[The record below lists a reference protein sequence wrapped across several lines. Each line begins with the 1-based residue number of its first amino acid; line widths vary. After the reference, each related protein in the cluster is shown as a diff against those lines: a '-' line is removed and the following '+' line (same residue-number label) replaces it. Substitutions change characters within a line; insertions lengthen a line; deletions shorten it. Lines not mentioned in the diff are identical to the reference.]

1 MKFTSIL
8 KLKLIYV
15 FRINDAAHRG
25 CLKVGEATC
34 DSDNVFGL
42 APNSRALNE
51 SAKKRINQYT
61 QTAGIAYDLLY
72 TELTIY
78 SNKKKELCSFND
90 KEVHRVLERSG
101 IRKKI
106 FDTENKANEWFI
118 TDLETVKRAITAVK
132 EGRQSLSS
140 AEVSHDKTPVVFR
153 PEQREAIEK
162 TKKQFKKGNQM
173 LWNAKMRFGK
183 TLSALQVV
191 KDMDF
196 CRTLILTHRPVV
208 DSGWFEDFGKIF
220 YDSPVFAYGSKNNGD
235 SHASLEMRAKQGKCK
250 YVYFASMQDLR
261 GSELVG
267 GNFDK
272 NNEVFAT
279 AWDCIIVD
287 EAHEGT
293 QTELG
298 KAVMQELTKD
308 KTKILRLSGTPFNL
322 LNDFK
327 DDEIYTWDYVME
339 QRAKASWDLIHFGDP
354 NPYASLPTMNIYTY
368 DLGRLLHEFVDE
380 DVAFNFRE
388 FFRINESGSFIHE
401 KDVRAFLNLI
411 TKEDEDSYYPFAN
424 EEYRNI
430 FRHTLWMLPGVQEA
444 RAMSAMLQTH
454 PVFQHF
460 KVVNV
465 AGDGDEDEESRDAL
479 AAVEEAIGKDPDATR
494 TITLSCGRLTTGVSI
509 KAWTGV
515 FMLSGSYNT
524 AASSYMQTIF
534 RVQTP
539 ATINGRVKEQCY
551 VFDFAPDRT
560 LKVIAET
567 AKISAKAGKT
577 SGNDRKIM
585 GEFLNFCPIISIEGS
600 KMSQFDVPK
609 MLEQLKRVYVERVVR
624 NGFEDKSLYNDE
636 LMKLNDLELQ
646 EFDDL
651 KKIIGQTKAM
661 PKTNQVDINN
671 QGLTD
676 EQYQELENLEK
687 KSKKRGKD
695 KQPLTEEEKQRLA
708 ELKKK
713 KENREAAISILRGI
727 SIRMPLLI
735 YGAELTNEA
744 NTERKSSCSLSGEE
758 EVGDSQLNDEEQE
771 ITIDNF
777 ASLIDSQSWEEFMP
791 KGVTKQ
797 KFNSIKKYYDPE
809 IFCAAGK
816 RIRAMA
822 RAADKLSV
830 EERIERITD
839 IFSTFRNPDKETV
852 LTPWRVVNMH
862 LGDCLGGYNF
872 FEKDYETT
880 LSDPRFIDRGEV
892 TANVFAPDSRI
903 LEINS
908 KSGLYPLYMAYS
920 IYRARLKDSLFSVS
934 SIEDEQRI
942 WDKVVAE
949 NIFVI
954 CKTPMAK
961 SITKRTLIGFRKA
974 KVNTRY
980 FEDLINQIKNKPEHF
995 IKQVDKFI
1003 TERTGIK
1010 NMKINAIVGNP
1021 PYQEEGESTRKAPI
1035 YHLFYDV
1042 AFKLSPIVTLITPGR
1057 YLFKAGQT
1065 PMEWME
1071 QMLSDT
1077 HFKVVDYFQK
1087 SSEVFPSVDI
1097 KGGVAIGFRDTNKEF
1112 GAIEFFSEFP
1122 ELISIQNKVTH
1133 HISFVSGEFAE
1144 LVSSQ
1149 GIYKFSNIA
1158 LEKFPQISI
1167 VQGKG
1172 TAAKI
1177 TSNAFENLPE
1187 IFLESESECNGKGVK
1202 IMGRI
1207 NSKREIRWIKAEY
1220 LQYCNYLDYY
1230 NVFVPEANGTGAI
1243 GEVLS
1248 TPVIGVPVIGHTDT
1262 FLSIGKFASAQEAS
1276 ACLKYVKSKFARC
1289 MLGTLKA
1296 TQHNPKNT
1304 WANVP
1309 MQDFTSN
1316 SDINWSKSISEI
1328 DTQLY
1333 TKYGL
1338 SEDEI
1343 SFIESM
1349 IKPM

>member
-1 MKFTSIL
+1 MKFTSSL

-15 FRINDAAHRG
+15 FRINDAAHNG

-42 APNSRALNE
+42 APNSKPLNE

-78 SNKKKELCSFND
+78 NSKKKGLCSFND
-90 KEVHRVLERSG
+90 KEVHNVLERSG
-101 IRKKI
+101 IKKKV
-106 FDTENKANEWFI
+106 FDTANKANEWFI

-132 EGRQSLSS
+132 EGRESLSM
-140 AEVSHDKTPVVFR
+140 AEISHDRTPIMFR
-153 PEQREAIEK
+153 PEQREAIDK
-162 TKKQFKKGNQM
+162 TKRQFKKSNQM

-196 CRTLILTHRPVV
+196 TRTLILTHRPVV

-220 YDSPVFAYGSKNNGD
+220 YDRADFSYGSKNNGD
-235 SHASLEMRAKQGKCK
+235 SHSSLETRARQGKCH

-267 GNFDK
+267 GHFDK

-279 AWDCIIVD
+279 AWDFIIVD

-298 KAVMQELTKD
+298 KSVMTELVKSNTKV
-308 KTKILRLSGTPFNL
+308 LRLSGTPFNL
-322 LNDFK
+322 LDEFK
-327 DDEIYTWDYVME
+327 EDEIYTWDYVME
-339 QRAKASWDLIHFGDP
+339 QQAKASWDNLHFGDP

-368 DLGRLLHEFVDE
+368 DLGRLLHEFIDE

-388 FFRINESGSFIHE
+388 FFRVNDEETFVHE
-401 KDVRAFLNLI
+401 KDVWAFLNLL
-411 TKEDEDSYYPFAN
+411 TKEDKESCYPFAN

-430 FRHTLWMLPGVQEA
+430 FRHTLWMVPGVKEA
-444 RAMSAMLQTH
+444 RALSTMLQRH

-460 KVVNV
+460 KIVNV
-465 AGDGDEDEESRDAL
+465 AGDGDRDEESRDAL
-479 AAVEEAIGKDPDATR
+479 VAVEEAIGRDPDATR
-494 TITLSCGRLTTGVSI
+494 TITLSCGRLTTGVSV
-509 KAWTGV
+509 KAWTAV

-585 GEFLNFCPIISIEGS
+585 GEFLNFCPIISVEGS
-600 KMSQFDVPK
+600 QMNQFDVPR
-609 MLEQLKRVYVERVVR
+609 MLEQLKKVYVERVVR

-646 EFDDL
+646 TFDDL

-676 EQYQELENLEK
+676 EQYEELESLEK
-687 KSKKRGKD
+687 KNKKKGRD
-695 KQPLTEEEKQRLA
+695 KQPLTEEEKQRLE

-713 KENREAAISILRGI
+713 RENREAAISILRGI

-735 YGAELTNEA
+735 YGAEVSNE
-744 NTERKSSCSLSGEE
+744 
-758 EVGDSQLNDEEQE
+758 DEE

-777 ASLIDSQSWEEFMP
+777 SSLVDDQSWEEFMP
-791 KGVTKQ
+791 KGVTKE
-797 KFNSIKKYYDPE
+797 KFDSIKKYYDPD
-809 IFCAAGK
+809 IFSAAGK

-872 FEKDYETT
+872 FEQGYETSLT
-880 LSDPRFIDRGEV
+880 EPRFIDKGEV
-892 TANVFAPDSRI
+892 TTNVFNEDSRI

-920 IYRARLKDSLFSVS
+920 IYRARIAGLLTSPS
-934 SIEDEQRI
+934 SIEEEQRI

-980 FEDLINQIKNKPEHF
+980 FEDLINQIKNKPENF
-995 IKQVDKFI
+995 VAKVAKGSSYWKTINND
-1003 TERTGIK
+1003 
-1010 NMKINAIVGNP
+1010 NMKFNAIVGNP
-1021 PYQEEGESTRKAPI
+1021 PYQVMDGGTDRGAIPVYHYFMNIAKRTNPNYISLIMPSRWYAGGRGLDEFRSEMMNDTHLAKLHDYELSKDLFPTVDIAGGLCTYLWDRNHNDACVITNNNAIRDVVAKRFLNQFDTLIRSNAAIPILEKIVKTSTSFLNSLVLSINPFGFRTYFRGSDKGDISILTSKGWAKVNRTEITKGMEYVDMYKIIVGRFVPSNGEMSVKPGDGYRVLTEPQI
-1035 YHLFYDV
+1035 
-1042 AFKLSPIVTLITPGR
+1042 LSPQQINTETYIDTAVFSTQEEAVNYKK
-1057 YLFKAGQT
+1057 YL
-1065 PMEWME
+1065 
-1071 QMLSDT
+1071 
-1077 HFKVVDYFQK
+1077 
-1087 SSEVFPSVDI
+1087 
-1097 KGGVAIGFRDTNKEF
+1097 
-1112 GAIEFFSEFP
+1112 
-1122 ELISIQNKVTH
+1122 
-1133 HISFVSGEFAE
+1133 
-1144 LVSSQ
+1144 
-1149 GIYKFSNIA
+1149 
-1158 LEKFPQISI
+1158 
-1167 VQGKG
+1167 
-1172 TAAKI
+1172 
-1177 TSNAFENLPE
+1177 
-1187 IFLESESECNGKGVK
+1187 C
-1202 IMGRI
+1202 
-1207 NSKREIRWIKAEY
+1207 
-1220 LQYCNYLDYY
+1220 
-1230 NVFVPEANGTGAI
+1230 
-1243 GEVLS
+1243 
-1248 TPVIGVPVIGHTDT
+1248 
-1262 FLSIGKFASAQEAS
+1262 
-1276 ACLKYVKSKFARC
+1276 SKFARY
-1289 MLGTLKA
+1289 LLRQGVTSV
-1296 TQHNPKNT
+1296 
-1304 WANVP
+1304 NVTRECFAFVP
-1309 MQDFTSN
+1309 IQDFTN
-1316 SDINWSKSISEI
+1316 QSDIDWNKPIPEI
-1328 DTQLY
+1328 DQQLY
-1333 TKYGL
+1333 AKYNL

-1343 SFIESM
+1343 AFIEKM

>member
-1 MKFTSIL
+1 MKFTSSL

-34 DSDNVFGL
+34 DNDDVSGL
-42 APNSRALNE
+42 APNSKALNE

-78 SNKKKELCSFND
+78 NSKKGLCSFND
-90 KEVHRVLERSG
+90 KEVHNVLERSG

-118 TDLETVKRAITAVK
+118 TDLDTVKRAIAAVK
-132 EGRQSLSS
+132 EGRESLSS
-140 AEVSHDKTPVVFR
+140 AEISHDRSPIIFR

-220 YDSPVFAYGSKNNGD
+220 YDRTDFAYGSKNNGD
-235 SHASLEMRAKQGKCK
+235 SHISLETRAKQGKCK

-279 AWDCIIVD
+279 SWDCIIVD

-298 KAVMQELTKD
+298 KAVMLELTKPD
-308 KTKILRLSGTPFNL
+308 TKILRLSGTPFNL
-322 LNDFK
+322 LDDFK
-327 DDEIYTWDYVME
+327 EDEIYTWDYVME
-339 QRAKASWDLIHFGDP
+339 QRAKASWDELHFGDP

-368 DLGRLLHEFVDE
+368 DLGRLLHEFIDE

-388 FFRINESGSFIHE
+388 FFRVDDNGIFVHA
-401 KDVRAFLNLI
+401 KDVLAFLNLL
-411 TKEDEDSYYPFAN
+411 TKEDKESCYPFAN

-430 FRHTLWMLPGVQEA
+430 FRHTLWMLPGVKEA
-444 RAMSAMLQTH
+444 RAMSTMLQSH
-454 PVFQHF
+454 SVFQHF

-465 AGDGDEDEESRDAL
+465 AGDGDMDEERKDAL
-479 AAVEEAIGKDPDATR
+479 VAVEDAIGKDPDATR
-494 TITLSCGRLTTGVSI
+494 TITLSCGRLTTGVSV

-577 SGNDRKIM
+577 SSDDRKIM

-600 KMSQFDVPK
+600 KMNQFDVPK
-609 MLEQLKRVYVERVVR
+609 MLEQLKKVYVERVVR

-636 LMKLNDLELQ
+636 LMKLNDIELQ
-646 EFDDL
+646 EFDEL

-676 EQYQELENLEK
+676 EQYEELENLEK
-687 KSKKRGKD
+687 KSKKKGKD
-695 KQPLTEEEKQRLA
+695 KHPLTEEEKQRLE

-713 KENREAAISILRGI
+713 RENREAAISILRGI

-735 YGAELTNEA
+735 YGAELSNES
-744 NTERKSSCSLSGEE
+744 E
-758 EVGDSQLNDEEQE
+758 E

-777 ASLIDSQSWEEFMP
+777 ASLIDPQSWEEFMP

-797 KFNSIKKYYDPE
+797 KFETIKKYYDPE

-872 FEKDYETT
+872 FEQGYETT
-880 LSDPRFIDRGEV
+880 LLEPRFIDRGEV
-892 TANVFAPDSRI
+892 TSEVFSEDSRI

-920 IYRARLKDSLFSVS
+920 IYRTRVKKSLFSVS

-980 FEDLINQIKNKPEHF
+980 FEDLINQIKNKPENF
-995 IKQVDKFI
+995 VAKVAKGSSYWKAIDND
-1003 TERTGIK
+1003 
-1010 NMKINAIVGNP
+1010 NMKFNAIVGNP
-1021 PYQEEGESTRKAPI
+1021 PYQEIVAQKESSNGQKVSVSIFHYFQIISDKLGKYTSLIYPGVRWIHRSGKGLDKFGLSQINDPHLSLLKFYPDSTDVFKDVAIADGLSIVFKDMGKKNNGFKYCYSKNGNEIYVQALNPGHNLFPLNPMDELIVRQLDKAIDSFACLHNSILPRCLFAIESDFVEKNPSLVREYNDGESFNLTSEIK
-1035 YHLFYDV
+1035 LFTND
-1042 AFKLSPIVTLITPGR
+1042 
-1057 YLFKAGQT
+1057 KAGKSGRARWYIANKDVITTGLEHLNRWKVIVSSANAGGQKRSNQIAIVDNHSAFGRSRVALKT
-1065 PMEWME
+1065 FATEKEAKNFFKYATSEIIRFAFLLTDESLTSLAKKVPD
-1071 QMLSDT
+1071 LLDYSDDNG
-1077 HFKVVDYFQK
+1077 FVDYNGDVNAQLYK
-1087 SSEVFPSVDI
+1087 L
-1097 KGGVAIGFRDTNKEF
+1097 F
-1112 GAIEFFSEFP
+1112 GIDDKN
-1122 ELISIQNKVTH
+1122 QQ
-1133 HISFVSGEFAE
+1133 HI
-1144 LVSSQ
+1144 
-1149 GIYKFSNIA
+1149 
-1158 LEKFPQISI
+1158 
-1167 VQGKG
+1167 
-1172 TAAKI
+1172 
-1177 TSNAFENLPE
+1177 
-1187 IFLESESECNGKGVK
+1187 
-1202 IMGRI
+1202 R
-1207 NSKREIRWIKAEY
+1207 
-1220 LQYCNYLDYY
+1220 
-1230 NVFVPEANGTGAI
+1230 
-1243 GEVLS
+1243 EVL
-1248 TPVIGVPVIGHTDT
+1248 
-1262 FLSIGKFASAQEAS
+1262 ASKE
-1276 ACLKYVKSKFARC
+1276 
-1289 MLGTLKA
+1289 
-1296 TQHNPKNT
+1296 
-1304 WANVP
+1304 
-1309 MQDFTSN
+1309 
-1316 SDINWSKSISEI
+1316 
-1328 DTQLY
+1328 
-1333 TKYGL
+1333 
-1338 SEDEI
+1338 
-1343 SFIESM
+1343 
-1349 IKPM
+1349 

>member
-1 MKFTSIL
+1 MKFTSSL

-34 DSDNVFGL
+34 DNDNVFGL
-42 APNSRALNE
+42 APNSKALNE

-78 SNKKKELCSFND
+78 NSRKGLCSFND
-90 KEVHRVLERSG
+90 KEVHSVLERSG

-106 FDTENKANEWFI
+106 FDTENRANEWFI
-118 TDLETVKRAITAVK
+118 TDLETVKRAIVAVK
-132 EGRQSLSS
+132 EGRESLSS
-140 AEVSHDKTPVVFR
+140 AEVSHDQTPIVFR
-153 PEQREAIEK
+153 PEQQEAIEK
-162 TKKQFKKGNQM
+162 TKKQFKKSNQM

-196 CRTLILTHRPVV
+196 SRTLILTHRPVV

-220 YDSPVFAYGSKNNGD
+220 YDSPDFAYGSKNNGD
-235 SHASLEMRAKQGKCK
+235 SHASLEVRAKQGKCR

-298 KAVMQELTKD
+298 KAVMQELTKAN
-308 KTKILRLSGTPFNL
+308 TKILRLSGTPFNL
-322 LNDFK
+322 LDDFK
-327 DDEIYTWDYVME
+327 EDEIYTWDYVME
-339 QRAKASWDLIHFGDP
+339 QRAKASWDLTHFGDP

-388 FFRINESGSFIHE
+388 FFRVNEAGNFIHE
-401 KDVRAFLNLI
+401 KDVKAFLSLI
-411 TKEDEDSYYPFAN
+411 SKEDKDSCYPFAN

-430 FRHTLWMLPGVQEA
+430 FRHTLWMLPGVKEA
-444 RAMSAMLQTH
+444 RAMSALLQSH

-465 AGDGDEDEESRDAL
+465 AGDGDEDEESKDAL

-494 TITLSCGRLTTGVSI
+494 TITLSCGRLTTGVSV

-567 AKISAKAGKT
+567 AKISSKAGKT

-676 EQYQELENLEK
+676 EQYEELEDLEK

-695 KQPLTEEEKQRLA
+695 KQPLTEEEKKRLE

-713 KENREAAISILRGI
+713 KNNREAAISILRGI

-735 YGAELTNEA
+735 YGAEL
-744 NTERKSSCSLSGEE
+744 S
-758 EVGDSQLNDEEQE
+758 DENQE

-777 ASLIDSQSWEEFMP
+777 ASLIDPQSWEEFMP

-872 FEKDYETT
+872 FEKGYETT
-880 LSDPRFIDRGEV
+880 LSEPRFIDRGEV

-920 IYRARLKDSLFSVS
+920 IYRARLKNSLFSVS

-1003 TERTGIK
+1003 TDRTGIK

-1021 PYQEEGESTRKAPI
+1021 PYQIMDGGAGVSAKPVYNLFIEIAKQIAPNYISMIMPSRWFAGGKGLDSFRES
-1035 YHLFYDV
+1035 
-1042 AFKLSPIVTLITPGR
+1042 
-1057 YLFKAGQT
+1057 
-1065 PMEWME
+1065 
-1071 QMLSDT
+1071 MLSDKRISHIFDYVNAKDCFPT
-1077 HFKVVDYFQK
+1077 ASIGGGVNYILWDVNYKGNCSITTIQGTQRDMEQRPLDQFSVFIRYNSAIHIVHKCQSDNSFASIVNSRNPFGLSSNIRGEKTGEIRLITSAGISWLPKSAIDSTNHLLSKYKILMSKVTAEHAGEPDKKGQFKIISRTEIIGPNDVCTDSYLIVGASESKLVVENEYKYIQTRFLRFLLMLSVSSINL
-1087 SSEVFPSVDI
+1087 SSE
-1097 KGGVAIGFRDTNKEF
+1097 
-1112 GAIEFFSEFP
+1112 
-1122 ELISIQNKVTH
+1122 
-1133 HISFVSGEFAE
+1133 
-1144 LVSSQ
+1144 
-1149 GIYKFSNIA
+1149 KFQFIP
-1158 LEKFPQISI
+1158 L
-1167 VQGKG
+1167 
-1172 TAAKI
+1172 
-1177 TSNAFENLPE
+1177 
-1187 IFLESESECNGKGVK
+1187 
-1202 IMGRI
+1202 
-1207 NSKREIRWIKAEY
+1207 
-1220 LQYCNYLDYY
+1220 
-1230 NVFVPEANGTGAI
+1230 
-1243 GEVLS
+1243 
-1248 TPVIGVPVIGHTDT
+1248 
-1262 FLSIGKFASAQEAS
+1262 
-1276 ACLKYVKSKFARC
+1276 
-1289 MLGTLKA
+1289 
-1296 TQHNPKNT
+1296 
-1304 WANVP
+1304 
-1309 MQDFTSN
+1309 QDFTSN
-1316 SDINWSKSISEI
+1316 SDINWSRSISEI

-1333 TKYGL
+1333 AKYGL

>member
-1 MKFTSIL
+1 MKFSSSL

-34 DSDNVFGL
+34 DNDNVFGF
-42 APNSRALNE
+42 APNSKALNE

-78 SNKKKELCSFND
+78 CNQKKELCSFND
-90 KEVHRVLERSG
+90 KEVHSVLERSG

-106 FDTENKANEWFI
+106 FDTEQKANEWFV
-118 TDLETVKRAITAVK
+118 TDLETVKRAIAAVK
-132 EGRQSLSS
+132 EGRESLYS
-140 AEVSHDKTPVVFR
+140 AEVSHGQTPIVFR

-162 TKKQFKKGNQM
+162 TKKQFRKSNQM

-196 CRTLILTHRPVV
+196 SRTLILTHRPVV
-208 DSGWFEDFGKIF
+208 DSGWFKDFGKIF
-220 YDSPVFAYGSKNNGD
+220 YDSPGFAYGSKNKGD
-235 SHASLEMRAKQGKCK
+235 SHISLETRARQGKCR

-272 NNEVFAT
+272 NNDVFAT
-279 AWDCIIVD
+279 AWDFIIVD

-298 KAVMQELTKD
+298 KAVMLELTKAN
-308 KTKILRLSGTPFNL
+308 TKILRLSGTPFNL
-322 LNDFK
+322 LDDFK
-327 DDEIYTWDYVME
+327 EDEIYTWDYVME
-339 QRAKASWDLIHFGDP
+339 QRAKASWDLTHFGDH
-354 NPYASLPTMNIYTY
+354 NPYAELPTMNIYTY
-368 DLGRLLHEFVDE
+368 DLGRLLHEFADE

-388 FFRINESGSFIHE
+388 FFRVNEAGDFIHE
-401 KDVRAFLNLI
+401 KDVSAFLNLI
-411 TKEDEDSYYPFAN
+411 SKEDKDSCYPFAN

-430 FRHTLWMLPGVQEA
+430 FRHTLWMLPGVKEA
-444 RAMSAMLQTH
+444 RALSAMLQTH

-465 AGDGDEDEESRDAL
+465 AGDGDEDEESKDAL
-479 AAVEEAIGKDPDATR
+479 VAVEEAIGKDPDATR
-494 TITLSCGRLTTGVSI
+494 TITLSCGRLTTGVSV

-567 AKISAKAGKT
+567 AKISSKAGKT

-676 EQYQELENLEK
+676 EQYEELEDLEK

-695 KQPLTEEEKQRLA
+695 KQPLTEEEKKRLE

-713 KENREAAISILRGI
+713 KNNREAAISILRGI

-735 YGAELTNEA
+735 YGAELSDE
-744 NTERKSSCSLSGEE
+744 
-758 EVGDSQLNDEEQE
+758 SQD

-777 ASLIDSQSWEEFMP
+777 ASLIDPQSWEEFMP

-872 FEKDYETT
+872 FEKGYETT
-880 LSDPRFIDRGEV
+880 LSEPRFIDRGEV
-892 TANVFAPDSRI
+892 TANVFAPDSHI

-920 IYRARLKDSLFSVS
+920 IYRTKVKNSLFSVS
-934 SIEDEQRI
+934 CIEDEQRI

-980 FEDLINQIKNKPEHF
+980 FEDLINQIKNKPENF
-995 IKQVDKFI
+995 VAKVAKGKSYWKAIDND
-1003 TERTGIK
+1003 
-1010 NMKINAIVGNP
+1010 NMKFSTIVGNP
-1021 PYQEEGESTRKAPI
+1021 PYQVMDGGTDRGAIPV
-1035 YHLFYDV
+1035 YHHFMNISKRIRPNYISMIMP
-1042 AFKLSPIVTLITPGR
+1042 ARWYAGGR
-1057 YLFKAGQT
+1057 GLDEFRSE
-1065 PMEWME
+1065 MI
-1071 QMLSDT
+1071 SDT
-1077 HFKVVDYFQK
+1077 HLSRLHDYELSK
-1087 SSEVFPSVDI
+1087 DLFPTVDI
-1097 KGGVAIGFRDTNKEF
+1097 AGGLCTFLWDSNYNGPCMVTNYNAIKDIKIKRYLNQFDTLIRSNAAVSILEKIISISTSYLKDSVLSINPFGFRTYFRGKDNGDIKILTSKGWSKVDRTEITK
-1112 GAIEFFSEFP
+1112 GIEY
-1122 ELISIQNKVTH
+1122 IDQYKIIVGR
-1133 HISFVSGEFAE
+1133 FVPSNGEMSVKPGDGYRVLTE
-1144 LVSSQ
+1144 
-1149 GIYKFSNIA
+1149 
-1158 LEKFPQISI
+1158 PQILSPAEI
-1167 VQGKG
+1167 NTETYID
-1172 TAAKI
+1172 TAVFS
-1177 TSNAFENLPE
+1177 T
-1187 IFLESESECNGKGVK
+1187 LEEATNYKK
-1202 IMGRI
+1202 
-1207 NSKREIRWIKAEY
+1207 Y
-1220 LQYCNYLDYY
+1220 LL
-1230 NVFVPEANGTGAI
+1230 
-1243 GEVLS
+1243 
-1248 TPVIGVPVIGHTDT
+1248 
-1262 FLSIGKFASAQEAS
+1262 
-1276 ACLKYVKSKFARC
+1276 SKFARF
-1289 MLGTLKA
+1289 LLRQGITSV
-1296 TQHNPKNT
+1296 
-1304 WANVP
+1304 NVTRECFAFVP
-1309 MQDFTSN
+1309 QQDFTSS
-1316 SDINWSKSISEI
+1316 SDIDWNNSIAKI
-1328 DTQLY
+1328 DLQLY
-1333 TKYGL
+1333 SKYHL
-1338 SEDEI
+1338 TNEEI

>member
-1 MKFTSIL
+1 MKFTSSL

-15 FRINDAAHRG
+15 FRINDAAHSG

-42 APNSRALNE
+42 APNSKPLNE

-78 SNKKKELCSFND
+78 NSKKKGLCSFND
-90 KEVHRVLERSG
+90 KEVHNVLERSG
-101 IRKKI
+101 IKKKT
-106 FDTENKANEWFI
+106 FDTANKANEWFI

-132 EGRQSLSS
+132 EGRESLSM
-140 AEVSHDKTPVVFR
+140 AEISHDRTPIMFR
-153 PEQREAIEK
+153 PEQREAIDK
-162 TKKQFKKGNQM
+162 TKRQFKKSNQM

-191 KDMDF
+191 KEMDF
-196 CRTLILTHRPVV
+196 TRTLILTHRPVV

-220 YDSPVFAYGSKNNGD
+220 YDRTDFSYGSKNNGD
-235 SHASLEMRAKQGKCK
+235 SHSSLETRARQGKCH

-267 GNFDK
+267 GHFDK

-279 AWDCIIVD
+279 AWDFIIVD

-298 KAVMQELTKD
+298 KSVMTELVKSNTKV
-308 KTKILRLSGTPFNL
+308 LRLSGTPFNL
-322 LNDFK
+322 LDEFK
-327 DDEIYTWDYVME
+327 EDEIYTWDYVME
-339 QRAKASWDLIHFGDP
+339 QQAKASWDNLHFGDP
-354 NPYASLPTMNIYTY
+354 NPYDSLPTMNIYTY
-368 DLGRLLHEFVDE
+368 DLGRLLHEFIDE

-388 FFRINESGSFIHE
+388 FFRVNDEETFVHE
-401 KDVRAFLNLI
+401 KDVWAFLNLL
-411 TKEDEDSYYPFAN
+411 TKEDKESCYPFAN
-424 EEYRNI
+424 EEYCNI
-430 FRHTLWMLPGVQEA
+430 FRHTLWMVPGVKEA
-444 RAMSAMLQTH
+444 RALSTMLQRH

-460 KVVNV
+460 KIVNV
-465 AGDGDEDEESRDAL
+465 AGDGDRDEESRDAL
-479 AAVEEAIGKDPDATR
+479 VAVEEAIGRDPDATR
-494 TITLSCGRLTTGVSI
+494 TITLSCGRLTTGVSV
-509 KAWTGV
+509 KAWTAV

-585 GEFLNFCPIISIEGS
+585 GEFLNFCPIISVEGS
-600 KMSQFDVPK
+600 QMNQFDVPR
-609 MLEQLKRVYVERVVR
+609 MLEQLKKVYVERVVR

-676 EQYQELENLEK
+676 EQYEELEGLEK
-687 KSKKRGKD
+687 KSKKKGKD
-695 KQPLTEEEKQRLA
+695 KQPLTEEEKLRLE

-713 KENREAAISILRGI
+713 RENREAAISILRGI

-735 YGAELTNEA
+735 YGAEVNNE
-744 NTERKSSCSLSGEE
+744 
-758 EVGDSQLNDEEQE
+758 DEE

-777 ASLIDSQSWEEFMP
+777 ASLIDDQSWEEFMP
-791 KGVTKQ
+791 KGVTKE
-797 KFNSIKKYYDPE
+797 KFENIKKYYDPE
-809 IFCAAGK
+809 IFSAAGK

-862 LGDCLGGYNF
+862 LGDCLGGYSF
-872 FEKDYETT
+872 LAEDKETI
-880 LSDPRFIDRGEV
+880 LSEPRFIDHGKV
-892 TANVFAPDSRI
+892 TAEVFAEDARI

-920 IYRARLKDSLFSVS
+920 IYRTRVAASLFSIS
-934 SIEDEQRI
+934 SIEDEHKI
-942 WDKVVAE
+942 WDMVVAE

-980 FEDLINQIKNKPEHF
+980 FEDLINQIKNKPENF
-995 IKQVDKFI
+995 VAKVAKGSSYWKAIDND
-1003 TERTGIK
+1003 
-1010 NMKINAIVGNP
+1010 NMKFNAIVGNP
-1021 PYQEEGESTRKAPI
+1021 PYQVMDGGTDRGAIPVYHYFMNIAKRTSPNYISLIMPSRWYAGGRGLDEFRTEMMSDTRLAKLYDYELSKDLFPTVDIAGGLCTYLWDKQHNDACLVTNYNAIKDPVAKRFLNQFETLIRSNAAIPILEKIVKVSSSYLNSLVLSINPFGFRTYFRGSDKGDVSILTSKGWAKVNRAEITKGVEYVDMYKIIVGRFVPSNGEMSVKPGDGYRVLTEPQI
-1035 YHLFYDV
+1035 
-1042 AFKLSPIVTLITPGR
+1042 LSPQQINTETYIDTAVFVTHEEAINYKKYLCSKFTR
-1057 YLFKAGQT
+1057 YLLRQGVT
-1065 PMEWME
+1065 
-1071 QMLSDT
+1071 
-1077 HFKVVDYFQK
+1077 
-1087 SSEVFPSVDI
+1087 SV
-1097 KGGVAIGFRDTNKEF
+1097 N
-1112 GAIEFFSEFP
+1112 
-1122 ELISIQNKVTH
+1122 VTR
-1133 HISFVSGEFAE
+1133 ECFA
-1144 LVSSQ
+1144 
-1149 GIYKFSNIA
+1149 
-1158 LEKFPQISI
+1158 
-1167 VQGKG
+1167 
-1172 TAAKI
+1172 
-1177 TSNAFENLPE
+1177 
-1187 IFLESESECNGKGVK
+1187 
-1202 IMGRI
+1202 
-1207 NSKREIRWIKAEY
+1207 
-1220 LQYCNYLDYY
+1220 
-1230 NVFVPEANGTGAI
+1230 FVPTQ
-1243 GEVLS
+1243 
-1248 TPVIGVPVIGHTDT
+1248 D
-1262 FLSIGKFASAQEAS
+1262 FASQ
-1276 ACLKYVKSKFARC
+1276 
-1289 MLGTLKA
+1289 
-1296 TQHNPKNT
+1296 
-1304 WANVP
+1304 
-1309 MQDFTSN
+1309 
-1316 SDINWSKSISEI
+1316 SDINWSESVSDI
-1328 DTQLY
+1328 DKQLY
-1333 TKYGL
+1333 AKYNL
-1338 SEDEI
+1338 TEEEVA
-1343 SFIESM
+1343 FIEKM